1 MAEVK
6 LVVAYPRPR
15 DISDFERSY
24 LNEHM
29 PMARAKL
36 SGVTKIVLTRIVD
49 SADGSIPP
57 FHRIA
62 EIYFPSMEALQTC
75 VATEGAKQTVAHA
88 ISISNGGPP
97 LFMIA
102 ESETITVDARAVA

>member
-15 DISDFERSY
+15 DIDDFERAY
-24 LNEHM
+24 LNEHLA
-29 PMARAKL
+29 MARAKL
-36 SGVTKIVLTRIVD
+36 PGATKIVLARIIG
-49 SADGSIPP
+49 SADGTIPP

-62 EIYFPSMEALQTC
+62 EIYFPSIEALQAC
-75 VATEGAKQTVAHA
+75 AATESAKETVAHA

-102 ESETITVDARAVA
+102 EAETIVMDARAVA

>member
-6 LVVAYPRPR
+6 FVVAYPRPR
-15 DISDFERSY
+15 DVDGFEHAY
-24 LNEHM
+24 LNEHL
-29 PMARAKL
+29 PIARANL
-36 SGVTKIVLTRIVD
+36 RGATRIVLAKIVG
-49 SADGSIPP
+49 SADGSVPP

-62 EIYFPSMEALQTC
+62 EIYFPSIEALQAC
-75 VATEGAKQTVAHA
+75 AATEGAKKTVAHA

-102 ESETITVDARAVA
+102 EFETVAMGGATV